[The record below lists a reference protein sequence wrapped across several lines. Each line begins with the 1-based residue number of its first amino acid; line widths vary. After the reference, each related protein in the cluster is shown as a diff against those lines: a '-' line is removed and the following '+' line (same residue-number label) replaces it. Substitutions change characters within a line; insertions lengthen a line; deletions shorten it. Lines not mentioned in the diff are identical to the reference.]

1 MQRRRCKKLSGIYIR
16 RQQGHLLP
24 MAPRQVFENKFK
36 ARHSDAVAQCP
47 VTGRICCSRD
57 RCPVIREPLESLTL
71 TRHQPADVQSRRG
84 GVKDDIC
91 GAFALSGALGRGHR
105 AVLIVVAP
113 LLGKKLA
120 DTMLICSS
128 KGISDFRRISRSI
141 SSVFWFAS
149 NCVCRDCVCSHQRGI
164 IASSPISG
172 RHGWCN
178 RMWSGIAAVNPMVF
192 IQY

>member
-1 MQRRRCKKLSGIYIR
+1 MS
-16 RQQGHLLP
+16 
-24 MAPRQVFENKFK
+24 
-36 ARHSDAVAQCP
+36 
-47 VTGRICCSRD
+47 CSRD

-71 TRHQPADVQSRRG
+71 NRHQPADVQSRRC
-84 GVKDDIC
+84 GVKDDIW

-141 SSVFWFAS
+141 SSRFLVCVQLCLPRLRMLLPAGYYCLRFHTKKTLLAQQDVVRYSGCQSHGFHTVLTADVHVPVPAAS
-149 NCVCRDCVCSHQRGI
+149 PRVPVG
-164 IASSPISG
+164 SP
-172 RHGWCN
+172 
-178 RMWSGIAAVNPMVF
+178 
-192 IQY
+192 